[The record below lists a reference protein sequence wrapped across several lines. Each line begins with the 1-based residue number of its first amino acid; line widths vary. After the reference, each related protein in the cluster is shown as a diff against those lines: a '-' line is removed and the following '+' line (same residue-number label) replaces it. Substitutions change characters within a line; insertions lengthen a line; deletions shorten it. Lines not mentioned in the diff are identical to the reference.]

1 MPVVFQNWITRND
14 LLDNRD
20 KMYVF
25 GDNVQRTG
33 FAGQAKE
40 MRGEPNAIGVVTKWA
55 PSMQPTAFFDDTAA
69 CKMLVERDLLLVQQ
83 ALDRGRTVVVPADG
97 IGTGLSRLPKYA
109 PNLDAFIKEWLR
121 SRL

>member
-55 PSMQPTAFFDDTAA
+55 PSMQPTAFFRRH
-69 CKMLVERDLLLVQQ
+69 C
-83 ALDRGRTVVVPADG
+83 
-97 IGTGLSRLPKYA
+97 GLQNA
-109 PNLDAFIKEWLR
+109 GGA
-121 SRL
+121 